1 LDVACEILMADI
13 RSGWNSH
20 TEAVILADEQGHDQ
34 DCVRLTEVM
43 LKGFQLQPR
52 ADP

>member
-13 RSGWNSH
+13 QSGWNSH
-20 TEAVILADEQGHDQ
+20 SEAVILADEQGHHLDY
-34 DCVRLTEVM
+34 VWLTEVT